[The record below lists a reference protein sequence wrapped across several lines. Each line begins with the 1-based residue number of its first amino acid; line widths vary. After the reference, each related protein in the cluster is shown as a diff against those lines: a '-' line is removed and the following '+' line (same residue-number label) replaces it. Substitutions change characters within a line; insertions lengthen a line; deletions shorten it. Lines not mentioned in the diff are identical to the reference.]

1 MKFIFTSAIIFLFA
15 TSNFAQTDSIRMK
28 KVFGGYNYFQNNQ
41 GLTVKQLGTV
51 LQANPEASKLFQ
63 QAKPNGTAATIFGV
77 AGGFLVGWPIG
88 TAIAGGNPS
97 WELAGI
103 GAGLIVV
110 SIPFSSAFNKKTKE
124 AVSIYN
130 QGNKTSSLGRRP
142 ELKFNISPN
151 HIGLVMKF

>member
-1 MKFIFTSAIIFLFA
+1 MKFIFTSTFLLFFA
-15 TSNFAQTDSIRMK
+15 TSTVAQSDSIRMT
-28 KVFGGYNYFQNNQ
+28 KVFGGYKYSQNNQ
-41 GLTVKQLGTV
+41 PLTVKQLGSA

-77 AGGFLVGWPIG
+77 AGGFLVGWPVG
-88 TAIAGGNPS
+88 TAIGGGKPS

-130 QGNKTSSLGRRP
+130 QGNKTSSVNWNP
-142 ELKFNISPN
+142 EFKLNLSMN
-151 HIGLVMKF
+151 QVGVAMKF

>member
-1 MKFIFTSAIIFLFA
+1 MKFIFTSSFVFLFVA
-15 TSNFAQTDSIRMK
+15 GTVAQSDSIRTT
-28 KVFGGYNYFQNNQ
+28 KVFGGYKYSQNNQ
-41 GLTVKQLGTV
+41 PLTVKQLGAA
-51 LQANPEASKLFQ
+51 LEINPEASKLFQ

-88 TAIAGGNPS
+88 TAIAGGKPS

-130 QGNKTSSLGRRP
+130 LGNKTSSANWKP
-142 ELKFNISPN
+142 EFKLNLSMN
-151 HIGLVMKF
+151 QVGVAMKF

>member
-1 MKFIFTSAIIFLFA
+1 MKYIFTPTIILLFA
-15 TSNFAQTDSIRMK
+15 ISSFAQSESITIT
-28 KVFGGYNYFQNNQ
+28 KVFGGYKYSQANKP
-41 GLTVKQLGTV
+41 LTVKQLGSV

-110 SIPFSSAFNKKTKE
+110 SIPFNNAFNKKTKE

-130 QGNKTSSLGRRP
+130 QGNKTSSV
-142 ELKFNISPN
+142 KFNFNLSVQQAGIT
-151 HIGLVMKF
+151 IKF

>member
-1 MKFIFTSAIIFLFA
+1 MKFILTSTLILFFA
-15 TSNFAQTDSIRMK
+15 ASSFAQSDSIRLT
-28 KVFGGYNYFQNNQ
+28 KVFGGYKYSQDNKP
-41 GLTVKQLGTV
+41 LTVKQLGLV

-63 QAKPNGTAATIFGV
+63 QGKPNGTAATIFGM

-88 TAIAGGNPS
+88 TAIAGGKPS

-130 QGNKTSSLGRRP
+130 HGNKTSSLGRRP
-142 ELKFNISPN
+142 ELKFNLSPN